1 MKPLP
6 LSSDHR
12 SKSTMK
18 RRGKMKLGKVLA
30 ATMAVMALA
39 CGTAMAIPS
48 EQIAIPS
55 TDAKGFKE
63 VTLNVIS
70 TQRFSTKPDA
80 GASSYDAGVLVG
92 VLPFESLKL
101 EVGFDYLTTNL
112 QNDNFAD
119 NHPFYFNAKLAT
131 PEDLGFK
138 GMPAFAVGAYNLG
151 TYDKPEVG
159 LSTRQNLVYG
169 LVARTLPVIG
179 RLSAGGYVGAKR
191 ALANGSNSIN
201 TDQNSGVMVSW
212 DRGITEISDKLWLG
226 IDYMSGNNAN
236 GELGIGGSWAFS
248 KQVTLLVGVQTFNP
262 GYKVS
267 AGDRNGGTGPEIPG
281 GKPAFT
287 TQLFVNLP

>member
-1 MKPLP
+1 MKF
-6 LSSDHR
+6 
-12 SKSTMK
+12 
-18 RRGKMKLGKVLA
+18 GKILA
-30 ATMAVMALA
+30 AAGLTVAMA

-63 VTLNVIS
+63 VTINIIS
-70 TQRFSTKPDA
+70 TQRFSSNPNA
-80 GASSYDAGVLVG
+80 GPSSYDAGILVG

-101 EVGFDYLTTNL
+101 EVGVDYLTTNL
-112 QNDNFAD
+112 QTDNTYD
-119 NHPFYFNAKLAT
+119 QNPFYFNAKLAT

-151 TYDKPEVG
+151 TYDNAKFG
-159 LSTRQNLVYG
+159 STRQNLVYG
-169 LVARTLPVIG
+169 LVARTCPVIG
-179 RLSAGGYVGAKR
+179 RLSAGGYVGAAR
-191 ALANGSNSIN
+191 ALATNGNPSNTN
-201 TDQNSGVMVSW
+201 NNSGIMASW
-212 DRGITEISDKLWLG
+212 DRGMTEISDKLWFG

-267 AGDRNGGTGPEIPG
+267 AGDRSGTGLEIPG

-287 TQLFVNLP
+287 TQLFINLP

>member
-1 MKPLP
+1 MKFV
-6 LSSDHR
+6 
-12 SKSTMK
+12 KI
-18 RRGKMKLGKVLA
+18 LA
-30 ATMAVMALA
+30 ATGLTVAMAY
-39 CGTAMAIPS
+39 GTAMAIPS

-70 TQRFSTKPDA
+70 TQRFSTKADA

-101 EVGFDYLTTNL
+101 EIGFDYLTSNL
-112 QNDNFAD
+112 QFDTHAD

-138 GMPAFAVGAYNLG
+138 GMPAFAVGVYNLG
-151 TYDKPEVG
+151 TYDKPELATPG
-159 LSTRQNLVYG
+159 LGNSTRQDLAYG
-169 LVARTLPVIG
+169 LLAKTLPVIG

-191 ALANGSNSIN
+191 ALANGSNTIN
-201 TDQNSGVMVSW
+201 TNQNSGVMVSW

-236 GELGIGGSWAFS
+236 GELGIGGSWAFT

-262 GYKVS
+262 GYKPT
-267 AGDRNGGTGPEIPG
+267 GGEAIPG

-287 TQLFVNLP
+287 TQLFINLP

>member
-1 MKPLP
+1 
-6 LSSDHR
+6 
-12 SKSTMK
+12 
-18 RRGKMKLGKVLA
+18 
-30 ATMAVMALA
+30 MALA

-63 VTLNVIS
+63 TTINIIS
-70 TQRFSTKPDA
+70 TERFSSKADA

-101 EVGFDYLTTNL
+101 EVGFDYLTSNL
-112 QNDNFAD
+112 QGDTPAD
-119 NHPFYFNAKLAT
+119 SHPFSFNAKLAT
-131 PEDLGFK
+131 PEDLGVK

-159 LSTRQNLVYG
+159 VSTRQNIAYALT
-169 LVARTLPVIG
+169 ARTLPVIG
-179 RLSAGGYVGAKR
+179 RLSIGGYYGAAR
-191 ALANGSNSIN
+191 ALATPGNPGN
-201 TDQNSGVMVSW
+201 TNNNSGVLASW
-212 DRGITEISDKLWLG
+212 DRSMTEISDKLWFG

-248 KQVTLLVGVQTFNP
+248 KQITLLVGVQTFNP
-262 GYKVS
+262 GYKLS
-267 AGDRNGGTGPEIPG
+267 KADGESIPG

-287 TQLFVNLP
+287 TQLFINLP